1 MTLPHGKLQGPDC
14 APAWPRFGHFVLP
27 QAVSITNTGA
37 VAPPGARMTAVAND
51 RAEVFARIIEL
62 IEPLNPKKIALGE
75 DTSFAGDLEMDSLT
89 VMDLV
94 ASMEDEW
101 DIVMPLN
108 MLPDL
113 ETVGQVADAVTKL
126 VSK

>member
-1 MTLPHGKLQGPDC
+1 MP
-14 APAWPRFGHFVLP
+14 
-27 QAVSITNTGA
+27 S
-37 VAPPGARMTAVAND
+37 
-51 RAEVFARIIEL
+51 RADVYSRIIEL
-62 IEPLNPKKIALGE
+62 IEPLNAKKAPLAE
-75 DTSFAGDLEMDSLT
+75 TTTFAGDLEMDSLT

-113 ETVGQVADAVTKL
+113 ETIGQVADAVTKL
-126 VSK
+126 VTK

>member
-1 MTLPHGKLQGPDC
+1 MMT
-14 APAWPRFGHFVLP
+14 APA
-27 QAVSITNTGA
+27 T
-37 VAPPGARMTAVAND
+37 D
-51 RAEVFARIIEL
+51 RASVYARIIEL
-62 IEPLNPKKIALGE
+62 IEPLNPKKVALTE
-75 DTSFAGDLEMDSLT
+75 NTSFAGDLEMDSLT

-126 VSK
+126 VTK

>member
-1 MTLPHGKLQGPDC
+1 MT
-14 APAWPRFGHFVLP
+14 
-27 QAVSITNTGA
+27 S
-37 VAPPGARMTAVAND
+37 
-51 RAEVFARIIEL
+51 RAQVYARIIEL
-62 IEPLNPKKIALGE
+62 IEPLNAKKAPLTE
-75 DTSFAGDLEMDSLT
+75 ATTFAGDLEMDSLT

-113 ETVGQVADAVTKL
+113 ETIGQVADAVTKL

>member
-1 MTLPHGKLQGPDC
+1 MTD
-14 APAWPRFGHFVLP
+14 R
-27 QAVSITNTGA
+27 TGIY
-37 VAPPGARMTAVAND
+37 
-51 RAEVFARIIEL
+51 ARIIEL
-62 IEPLNPKKIALGE
+62 IEPLNPKKVTLTE

-94 ASMEDEW
+94 AGMEDEW

-126 VSK
+126 VNR